1 VVDNEGLRLEMVR
14 EGLKLVFGIR
24 VIAWDVLGETI
35 GELSEIKLGQVT
47 FDAIFGQGEG
57 MRFGGWLGGRGRA
70 TGNFDGDLGG
80 FTAEVDGLQVNTV
93 GHVRAEFRWGGRHG
107 EREGCR

>member
-1 VVDNEGLRLEMVR
+1 MPFSVKVKACALVD
-14 EGLKLVFGIR
+14 
-24 VIAWDVLGETI
+24 
-35 GELSEIKLGQVT
+35 
-47 FDAIFGQGEG
+47 G
-57 MRFGGWLGGRGRA
+57 MRFGGRA